1 MSSPKIIAIT
11 SGKGGVGKTSLTVNL
26 GVALSQNEH
35 KVCLFDADTNLANI
49 NIMLR
54 LSPEFTLEQ
63 VIKGEKTINE
73 IVLNKSGIDIVPGA
87 SGITDFVH
95 LTDGQQYRL
104 IQAIE
109 QLEQQ
114 YEYLLVDTSAGIN
127 EHVLGFI
134 EGAHQALV
142 VISQEP
148 TSLTDAFSLL
158 RVLKNRGYKKT
169 INVVVNSAL
178 TELDARK
185 VFNRF
190 ATAVAKYLGYRVR
203 YLGYILRDANM
214 SDAITQQSPIL
225 IHKPSSP
232 ASISFVRLAENLQRL
247 TENIPEESSLSD
259 ILKKQA
265 NFTGIPDFSVSSET
279 AKPAKSE
286 SIKKPGIDDYK
297 SGLKTLIH
305 DATVSKESLDALFG
319 DLLQEY
325 ENRFK
330 EYPFNPI
337 DKLNHYLELNRI
349 PQDKLNDLLMTLQL
363 FYQGHMSEAEKDTYG
378 QYLRQL
384 INSYVDQFKS
394 FPFDAVYTL
403 YQYLDLEIVP
413 EQQIRKLLMTLH
425 LIYQDKYLRCD
436 QNNEDARRLL
446 YCAEHNPDDME
457 RMISHLQ
464 EKHLHNLRKKIE
476 QNPAAEEVSSESKPA
491 QDNENNSI
499 LDSIRYASLTD
510 D

>member
-26 GVALSQNEH
+26 GIALSQNKH

-63 VIKGEKTINE
+63 VIKGDKSIND
-73 IVLNKSGIDIVPGA
+73 ILLHKVGIDIVPGA

-95 LTDGQQYRL
+95 LADEQQYRL

-114 YEYLLVDTSAGIN
+114 YDYLLVDTSAGISAS
-127 EHVLGFI
+127 VLGFI
-134 EGAHQALV
+134 EGAHQSLV

-158 RVLKNRGYKKT
+158 RVLKNRGYKKS

-203 YLGYILRDANM
+203 YLGFILRDANM
-214 SDAITQQSPIL
+214 SDAITRQNPIL
-225 IHKPSSP
+225 VHNPSSP
-232 ASISFVRLAENLQRL
+232 ASISFVRLAESLQRL
-247 TENIPEESSLSD
+247 TDNIPEDSGLSD

-265 NFTGIPDFSVSSET
+265 SFTGTPDFAASSET
-279 AKPAKSE
+279 SKSVTVE
-286 SIKKPGIDDYK
+286 PIKKPGIDDYK
-297 SGLKTLIH
+297 SGLKSLIH
-305 DATVSKESLDALFG
+305 DASVSKESLDDMFG
-319 DLLQEY
+319 ELLQAY
-325 ENRFK
+325 EHRFK

-363 FYQGHMSEAEKDTYG
+363 FYQGKMSENEKETYG

-436 QNNEDARRLL
+436 QNDEDARRLL
-446 YCAEHNPDDME
+446 YCAEHNPEDME
-457 RMISHLQ
+457 RMIGQLQ

-476 QNPAAEEVSSESKPA
+476 QNPKSEEVISDIKPA
-491 QDNENNSI
+491 QDSENNSI

-510 D
+510 E